1 MNPIMPADHL
11 PVPTARHWLRSRCAD
26 RVRAA
31 GEGLMSDERAGGG
44 MATGGTARPITR
56 YGESVLHRPC
66 ATVSP
71 DQPDVAALVADMF
84 ASMYA
89 ADGIGLAANQI
100 GVSLR
105 VFVIDCPDGDGAN
118 VVAVVVNPV
127 LHLPESRELVE
138 SSEGCL
144 SVPGVHSVLAR
155 PNEATVRGTGL
166 TGEPVEIVGTG
177 LLARC
182 LQHECDHLAG
192 TVYVD
197 RLSRRARK
205 DALAAA
211 NLAGVERG

>member
-1 MNPIMPADHL
+1 
-11 PVPTARHWLRSRCAD
+11 
-26 RVRAA
+26 
-31 GEGLMSDERAGGG
+31 
-44 MATGGTARPITR
+44 MAPGGTARPITR
-56 YGESVLHRPC
+56 YGEAVLHRPC

-71 DQPDVAALVADMF
+71 DHPDLAALVADMF

-89 ADGIGLAANQI
+89 ADGVGLAANQI
-100 GVSLR
+100 GVGLR
-105 VFVIDCPDGDGAN
+105 VFVMDCPNGEDPN
-118 VVAVVVNPV
+118 VVAVVINPV

-144 SVPGVHSVLAR
+144 SVPGVHAVLAR
-155 PNEATVRGTGL
+155 PNEAMVRGTGIG
-166 TGEPVEIVGTG
+166 GEVVEIGGTG

-205 DALAAA
+205 DALAQA